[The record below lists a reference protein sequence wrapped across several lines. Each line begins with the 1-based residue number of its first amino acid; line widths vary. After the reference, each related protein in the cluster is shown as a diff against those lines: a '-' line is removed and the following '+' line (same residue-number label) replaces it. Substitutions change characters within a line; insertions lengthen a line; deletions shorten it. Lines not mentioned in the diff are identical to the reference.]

1 MKDYSLFLVVLL
13 THKGNVLC
21 VPLELEAVKL
31 HLGCLAKS
39 CFALKFKWCRL
50 NRLLVKILACFVWD
64 SEFCFVRCMLS
75 GPYFVCRFESIR
87 GSHRGMC
94 SWVSCACCNRD
105 LTIYHPLCFF
115 IPLLNLMSGAAMIFL
130 TRTDAIV
137 IDTYPIETVSTI
149 IWGTTPP
156 LLDSSQGSPL
166 GERDRWNLMMSLA
179 SPK

>member
-1 MKDYSLFLVVLL
+1 MSFCGSSGLGAYWNTTEKMKDYSLFLVVLL

-21 VPLELEAVKL
+21 VPLELGAVKL

-87 GSHRGMC
+87 GTHRGMC
-94 SWVSCACCNRD
+94 SCVSCACCNRD
-105 LTIYHPLCFF
+105 LTIYHPLVFF
-115 IPLLNLMSGAAMIFL
+115 YTLVEFECLLVELQWS
-130 TRTDAIV
+130 
-137 IDTYPIETVSTI
+137 
-149 IWGTTPP
+149 W
-156 LLDSSQGSPL
+156 
-166 GERDRWNLMMSLA
+166 
-179 SPK
+179 PKEELVEGLE